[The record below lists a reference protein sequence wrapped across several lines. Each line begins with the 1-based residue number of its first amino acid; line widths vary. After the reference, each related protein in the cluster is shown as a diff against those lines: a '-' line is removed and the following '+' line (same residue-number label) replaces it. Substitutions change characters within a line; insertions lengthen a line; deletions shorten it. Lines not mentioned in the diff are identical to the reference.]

1 LINKGFFRHH
11 EAGPKSATVPF
22 SYRPYFL
29 ELYMKKILTLALVIL
44 VGASALTTDAYAKRF
59 GGGKSFGKQRE
70 QVTQPAAPRPASQS
84 PAATP
89 TGGRSWLGPVAGLM
103 AGGLLA
109 SMLMGHGFDGFKMFD
124 FLLITALAFGA
135 YLLFRKFRSAQP
147 QAQQPLQ
154 YAGMNQPAAYMPP
167 ASGAAPVATP
177 STRPEWFEDEPFLR
191 AAKSNFIRLQEAYDR
206 ADLNDIREFTT
217 PEVFAEI
224 RLQIEERED
233 RVNKTDVVQL
243 NATMADVVTEA
254 GLVIASVRFTGLLR
268 EEDGAQAQPFDEVWH
283 IQKSA
288 TDRNASWFVSG
299 IQQIQ

>member
-1 LINKGFFRHH
+1 
-11 EAGPKSATVPF
+11 
-22 SYRPYFL
+22 
-29 ELYMKKILTLALVIL
+29 MKKILTLALVIL
-44 VGASALTTDAYAKRF
+44 IGASALTTDAYAKRF

-70 QVTQPAAPRPASQS
+70 QVTQPAAPRPASPA

-89 TGGRSWLGPVAGLM
+89 AGGRSWLGPVAGLV

-109 SMLMGHGFDGFKMFD
+109 SMFMGHGFDGFKMFD
-124 FLLITALAFGA
+124 FLLIAALAFGA
-135 YLLFRKFRSAQP
+135 YMLFRKFRSAQP

-154 YAGMNQPAAYMPP
+154 YAGMDQTAYIPP
-167 ASGAAPVATP
+167 SATSGVAPVANP

-224 RLQIEERED
+224 RMQIEERGNAK
-233 RVNKTDVVQL
+233 NKTDVVQL
-243 NATMADVVTEA
+243 NAAIADVVTEA
-254 GLVIASVRFTGLLR
+254 EHVIASVRFSGLLR
-268 EEDGAQAQPFDEVWH
+268 EEEGAQAQPFDEVWH

-288 TDRNASWFVSG
+288 TDRNAAWFVSG

>member
-1 LINKGFFRHH
+1 
-11 EAGPKSATVPF
+11 
-22 SYRPYFL
+22 
-29 ELYMKKILTLALVIL
+29 MKKILILALVIL
-44 VGASALTTDAYAKRF
+44 VGAGALTTDAYAKRF

-70 QVTQPAAPRPASQS
+70 QVTQPAAPRPAGPA
-84 PAATP
+84 PAAAP
-89 TGGRSWLGPVAGLM
+89 SGGRSWLGPVAGLM

-109 SMLMGHGFDGFKMFD
+109 SMFMGGGFDGFKMFD
-124 FLLITALAFGA
+124 FLLIAALAFGA
-135 YLLFRKFRSAQP
+135 YMLIRKFRSA

-154 YAGMNQPAAYMPP
+154 YAGMNQPAYMPP
-167 ASGAAPVATP
+167 ASGAAPVASP

-206 ADLNDIREFTT
+206 ADLNDLREFTT

-224 RLQIEERED
+224 RMQIEERGNS
-233 RVNKTDVVQL
+233 VNKTDVVQL

-268 EEDGAQAQPFDEVWH
+268 EEAGAEAQPFDEVWH

-288 TDRNASWFVSG
+288 TDRNAAWFVSG
-299 IQQIQ
+299 IQQAGSQG

>member
-1 LINKGFFRHH
+1 
-11 EAGPKSATVPF
+11 
-22 SYRPYFL
+22 
-29 ELYMKKILTLALVIL
+29 MKKILTLALVIL
-44 VGASALTTDAYAKRF
+44 IGASALTTDAYAKRF

-70 QVTQPAAPRPASQS
+70 QVTQPAAPRPASPA

-89 TGGRSWLGPVAGLM
+89 AGGRSWLGPVAGLV

-109 SMLMGHGFDGFKMFD
+109 SMFMGGGFDGFKMFD
-124 FLLITALAFGA
+124 FLLIAALAFGA
-135 YLLFRKFRSAQP
+135 YMLFRKFRSAQP
-147 QAQQPLQ
+147 QAQPPLQ
-154 YAGMNQPAAYMPP
+154 YAGQNAGLNQPAYMPL
-167 ASGAAPVATP
+167 ASGAAPVALP

-191 AAKSNFIRLQEAYDR
+191 GAKSNFIRLQEAYDR

-224 RLQIEERED
+224 RMQIEERGSS
-233 RVNKTDVVQL
+233 VNKTDVVQL

-268 EEDGAQAQPFDEVWH
+268 EEAGAEAQPFDEVWH

-288 TDRNASWFVSG
+288 TDRNAAWFVSG